1 MLSIILLSYWTEV
14 SILDAQHKI
23 NFLTSLL
30 ASTLAALGLSLLLL
44 LEQQRSSKPS
54 DLATLYLLA
63 SILCD
68 VVYMTMPT
76 EAADQTNTFR
86 PVLLRC
92 SVHLALLVLES
103 RAKHPA
109 FSVVSKDQS
118 PEELHGVLSWILFIW
133 INPILLRGY
142 GNVLV
147 DKDLPSLNRDIKPEF
162 TRNAI
167 LQTWSQRG

>member
-1 MLSIILLSYWTEV
+1 MLFRS
-14 SILDAQHKI
+14 I
-23 NFLTSLL
+23 NFLASLF

-68 VVYMTMPT
+68 AVYLTMPSET
-76 EAADQTNTFR
+76 ARQTNASR

-92 SVHLALLVLES
+92 SIHVALLVLES
-103 RAKHPA
+103 CAKHPA
-109 FSVVSKDQS
+109 FSLLSKDQS
-118 PEELHGVLSWILFIW
+118 PGELHGVLSRALFTW

-142 GNVLV
+142 RNMLV
-147 DKDLPSLNRDIKPEF
+147 DKDLPSLSRDVKPEF
-162 TRNAI
+162 IRSAI